1 MMVYLLPT
9 GRDRF
14 ELYSEPPDDEAESSA
29 RPEGR
34 FRRWAHTA
42 SVRWRLLV
50 DAARSGTST
59 GRFAR
64 WRDRLV
70 CRLAE
75 TIAEQRTLWALA
87 KEPSATLVFP
97 SSMQPSAA
105 RAALDRAL
113 AAARRHHGI
122 WLGIDL
128 PIFIVSAVLAPVPGP
143 NVIAYY
149 LAFRV
154 VGHLLSWRGARHA
167 VKGVAW
173 TLQSDASLA
182 ELASLVDLPREQRAA
197 RVHAIAKQLNLR
209 RLSAFFQRV
218 AA

>member
-1 MMVYLLPT
+1 MRVDLLPI
-9 GRDRF
+9 GRDRY
-14 ELYSEPPDDEAESSA
+14 ELYSEPPDDDGDAIE

-42 SVRWRLLV
+42 SVRWHSVV
-50 DAARSGTST
+50 DAARRDTST
-59 GRFAR
+59 GRLAR
-64 WRDRLV
+64 WRDRIV

-87 KEPSATLVFP
+87 PESGATLLFP
-97 SSMQPSAA
+97 ASMPPADA

-113 AAARRHHGI
+113 AAARRHHGL
-122 WLGIDL
+122 WLGVDL
-128 PIFIVSAVLAPVPGP
+128 PIFIVSAVLAPIPGP
-143 NVIAYY
+143 NIIAYY

-154 VGHLLSWRGARHA
+154 VGHFLSWRGARHA
-167 VKGVAW
+167 LREIAW
-173 TLQSDASLA
+173 TLQGDASLA
-182 ELASLVDLPREQRAA
+182 ELASLVNMPRDQRAA

-209 RLSAFFQRV
+209 RLSAFFQRM

>member
-1 MMVYLLPT
+1 MMVYLLPI

-14 ELYSEPPDDEAESSA
+14 ELYSEPPDDVGEAA

-34 FRRWAHTA
+34 LRRWAHTA
-42 SVRWRLLV
+42 SVRWHLVV
-50 DAARSGTST
+50 DAARGGTSA

-64 WRDRLV
+64 WRDRVV

-87 KEPSATLVFP
+87 KEQSATLVFP
-97 SSMQPSAA
+97 ASMQPHDA

-128 PIFIVSAVLAPVPGP
+128 PIFIISAVLAPVPGP
-143 NVIAYY
+143 NVLAYY

-167 VKGVAW
+167 VKRVSW
-173 TLQSDASLA
+173 TLQGDASLA

-197 RVHAIAKQLNLR
+197 RVHAIAQHLNLR
-209 RLSAFFQRV
+209 RLLAFFQRV

>member
-1 MMVYLLPT
+1 MMVYLLPI

-14 ELYSEPPDDEAESSA
+14 ELYSEPPDDAGEAV

-42 SVRWRLLV
+42 SVRWHLVV
-50 DAARSGTST
+50 DAARRGTST

-64 WRDRLV
+64 WRDRVV

-97 SSMQPSAA
+97 ASIQARDA

-143 NVIAYY
+143 NVLAYY

-167 VKGVAW
+167 VKRVSW
-173 TLQSDASLA
+173 TLQGDARLA
-182 ELASLVDLPREQRAA
+182 ELASLVNLPREERAA
-197 RVHAIAKQLNLR
+197 RVHAIAQQLNLR
-209 RLSAFFQRV
+209 RLPAFFERV